1 MFESYCFDGSAYI
14 VMTVEE
20 KVVHKRRTV
29 GEKVGRVK
37 YTLQVQK
44 RILREIEEIKVMQ
57 RTIFAGL
64 KGMFNFDQP
73 LIERVCCKDEVDGLI
88 LQLLYEAGP
97 GGVYPKDAA
106 ARLEG
111 YKVTRHHVRR
121 RLERMNKR
129 LLNEL
134 GQEIAEKRG
143 HRWALTSFA
152 YEIWGETGDEE
163 VRIDGS

>member
-1 MFESYCFDGSAYI
+1 MFTCLCFDGSVCF

-20 KVVHKRRTV
+20 KAVHKRRTAA
-29 GEKVGRVK
+29 EKVGRVK

-64 KGMFNFDQP
+64 KGLFNFNQS

-88 LQLLYEAGP
+88 LQLLYEAGS
-97 GGVYPKDAA
+97 GGVYPKDVAT
-106 ARLEG
+106 RLKA
-111 YKVTRHHVRR
+111 YRVTRHHVRR
-121 RLERMNKR
+121 RLMRMNKR
-129 LLNEL
+129 LLKEL

-152 YEIWGETGDEE
+152 YEIWGETE
-163 VRIDGS
+163 VEV

>member
-1 MFESYCFDGSAYI
+1 MVA
-14 VMTVEE
+14 EE
-20 KVVHKRRTV
+20 KAVHKKRGRA
-29 GEKVGRVK
+29 EKVGRVK

-64 KGMFNFDQP
+64 KGMFNFDQS

-88 LQLLYEAGP
+88 LQLLYQAGR
-97 GGVYPKDAA
+97 GGVYPKDVA

-129 LLNEL
+129 LLKEL
-134 GQEIAEKRG
+134 GRKVAEKRG

-152 YEIWGETGDEE
+152 YEIWGETEKQE
-163 VRIDGS
+163 IM

>member
-1 MFESYCFDGSAYI
+1 
-14 VMTVEE
+14 MTVEE
-20 KVVHKRRTV
+20 KVVHKRRTQAA
-29 GEKVGRVK
+29 KTGRIK

-44 RILREIEEIKVMQ
+44 RILREVEEIKLMQ

-64 KGMFNFDQP
+64 KGLFSFDQS
-73 LIERVCCKDEVDGLI
+73 LIEKVCCRDEVDGLI

-97 GGVYPKDAA
+97 AGIYPKEVAG
-106 ARLEG
+106 RLEG

-121 RLERMNKR
+121 RLVRMNKR

-134 GQEIAEKRG
+134 GHEIAEKRG

-152 YEIWGETGDEE
+152 YEIWGETEKEVGDE
-163 VRIDGS
+163 G

>member
-1 MFESYCFDGSAYI
+1 
-14 VMTVEE
+14 MTVE
-20 KVVHKRRTV
+20 KKAVHKKRTTA
-29 GEKVGRVK
+29 EKVGRVK

-64 KGMFNFDQP
+64 KGMFSFDQS

-88 LQLLYEAGP
+88 LQVLYEAGR
-97 GGVYPKDAA
+97 GGVYPKDVA

-111 YKVTRHHVRR
+111 HKVTRHHVRR

-129 LLNEL
+129 LLKEL
-134 GQEIAEKRG
+134 GQKIAEKRG

-152 YEIWGETGDEE
+152 YDIWGETEK
-163 VRIDGS
+163 DGTL

>member
-1 MFESYCFDGSAYI
+1 MVA
-14 VMTVEE
+14 EE
-20 KVVHKRRTV
+20 KAVHKKRGRA
-29 GEKVGRVK
+29 EKVGRVK

-64 KGMFNFDQP
+64 KGMFNFDQS

-88 LQLLYEAGP
+88 LELLYEAGR
-97 GGVYPKDAA
+97 GGVYPKDVA

-121 RLERMNKR
+121 RLMRMNKR
-129 LLNEL
+129 LVKEL
-134 GQEIAEKRG
+134 GQKIAEKRG

-152 YEIWGETGDEE
+152 FDIWGEDSEE
-163 VRIDGS
+163 AQDS